1 MEGKLSPRPA
11 LPKKD
16 ITISAKTEKKG
27 GNHIHLPLELEATLI
42 PPVFNFHVR
51 LNRQPVKI
59 LYAFMRQTN
68 HNYTM
73 FVYSYKAIKK

>member
-16 ITISAKTEKKG
+16 IIISKKTEKKG

-42 PPVFNFHVR
+42 PPVFNF
-51 LNRQPVKI
+51 
-59 LYAFMRQTN
+59 M
-68 HNYTM
+68 
-73 FVYSYKAIKK
+73 SD